1 MSLLKGKHFFDTIY
15 HYDNT
20 EIILKKEKNKYYIIV
35 NNKKFEFNSYKKAI
49 NYGIIESYPNIKINI
64 KDIDKILNYYQKI
77 EKIKLKG
84 QKLGKDFFID
94 YEDEMKDENDFS
106 NYWIRKKLSEKY
118 YKLPLDK
125 SSKNINDKMLYKKY
139 VSTLEDLI
147 EEIKSIKEDKRDLE
161 MYCILNYRQV
171 DCINRCVEVD
181 EGWSTDLLK
190 FEQYY
195 KEMID
200 FIYYPGFKYNEISLE
215 ELAIIQMMASHL
227 ILRAKNLIKK

>member
-147 EEIKSIKEDKRDLE
+147 EEIKSIKEDKRYLE

-190 FEQYY
+190 FEQSY

>member
-1 MSLLKGKHFFDTIY
+1 
-15 HYDNT
+15 
-20 EIILKKEKNKYYIIV
+20 
-35 NNKKFEFNSYKKAI
+35 
-49 NYGIIESYPNIKINI
+49 
-64 KDIDKILNYYQKI
+64 
-77 EKIKLKG
+77 
-84 QKLGKDFFID
+84 
-94 YEDEMKDENDFS
+94 MKDENDFS

-171 DCINRCVEVD
+171 DCINRCVELD

-190 FEQYY
+190 FEQSY

-215 ELAIIQMMASHL
+215 ELAIIEMMASHL
-227 ILRAKNLIKK
+227 ILRAKSLIKK

>member
-1 MSLLKGKHFFDTIY
+1 MSLLKRNHFFDTIY
-15 HYDNT
+15 HYDNN
-20 EIILKKEKNKYYIIV
+20 EIIFKKEKNLYNIIV

-49 NYGIIESYPNIKINI
+49 NYGILESYPNIKINI

-77 EKIKLKG
+77 DKIKLKG

-125 SSKNINDKMLYKKY
+125 SSKNINDKILYKKY

-147 EEIKSIKEDKRDLE
+147 EEIKSIKEDKKDLE

-171 DCINRCVEVD
+171 DCINRCVELD

-190 FEQYY
+190 FKQSY

-215 ELAIIQMMASHL
+215 ELAIIEMMASHL
-227 ILRAKNLIKK
+227 ILRAKSLIKK